1 MSAPDL
7 SSWDV
12 NEQDFPM
19 QGSFAEQM
27 RFALRYAILAPSS
40 HNSQP
45 WRFRIDDDS
54 VLLIA
59 DRTRALSVVDPF
71 DRELTISCG
80 AALFN
85 LRVALA
91 YFGRHMEIH
100 TQPFQ
105 ADLDVLAQLRINVD
119 AKPSTDLAQLLP
131 EISRRATNR
140 GVFAAEPLP
149 LALRA
154 KLVAAAQAEGVGLS
168 FAEVAPHRQQVAQMI
183 EQGDKVQ
190 FDDKRFRRELAEWI
204 HGGRSKDGMP
214 AYALWGQT
222 LLDFAAPI
230 ERMVVRT
237 FDVGEGMAAV
247 HEELVEGSPMLACF
261 ATPTDDAQAWLAT
274 GQALQRVLLV
284 CTKEGLDASF
294 LNQPIEVEGLRARL
308 RSAMSCEAYPQIL
321 LRLGKGKRQAHSPR
335 RPLDEVVS

>member
-1 MSAPDL
+1 MSAADL
-7 SSWDV
+7 SGWDV
-12 NEQDFPM
+12 DAQQFPSA
-19 QGSFAEQM
+19 GSFAEQM
-27 RFALRYAILAPSS
+27 RFLLRYAILAPSS

-45 WRFRIDDDS
+45 WRFRIDEDS

-59 DRTRALSVVDPF
+59 DRSRALPVVDPY
-71 DRELTISCG
+71 DRELIISCG

-91 YFGRHMEIH
+91 YFGCAMEIH

-105 ADLDVLAQLRINVD
+105 ADLDVLAQVRRN
-119 AKPSTDLAQLLP
+119 AAATPNADLGHLLP
-131 EISRRATNR
+131 AITLRATNR
-140 GVFAAEPLP
+140 HMFTAEALP
-149 LALRA
+149 PPLRA
-154 KLVAAAQAEGVGLS
+154 KLVAAAHAEGVGLT
-168 FAEVAPHRQQVAQMI
+168 FAEVVPHRQQVAQMI
-183 EQGDKVQ
+183 EQGDRLQ

-204 HGGRSKDGMP
+204 HGARSSDGMP

-247 HEELVEGSPMLACF
+247 HEELVAGSPMLVCL
-261 ATPTDDAQAWLAT
+261 ATPTDDAQAWLAA

-284 CTKEGLDASF
+284 CTAEGVDASF
-294 LNQPIEVEGLRARL
+294 LNQPIEVAGLRARL
-308 RSAMSCEAYPQIL
+308 RSAMGCVAHPQIL
-321 LRLGKGKRQAHSPR
+321 LRLGRGERQPHSPR
-335 RPLDEVVS
+335 RPLADVVS